1 MTRLLEYLIS
11 PECGGLTVKDFSKKR
26 LDFSTRV
33 LAELKRE
40 DGILKNGASCRV
52 TEKLLAGDRL
62 AFRLPE
68 EQKEYPAAPLPL
80 KILFENED
88 YLIVDKPPAMPIH
101 PSPGHDKDSLL
112 NAAAFHY
119 QETGQSCLF
128 RPLYRLDR
136 DTGGVIAVG
145 KHRLAVSAARVEKR
159 YYAVCQGL
167 LSGEGTID
175 LPIDLRPGSKI
186 VRECG
191 SGAPAVTHWKAIRS
205 ENGCTLLSLRLE
217 TGRTHQIRAHL
228 STVGHPLAGDDLYGG
243 SRELIGRQALHCG
256 WVRLRCPAL
265 GMDRDFIADFPL
277 DFRAAF
283 PSLPELK
290 TILKEEPVCPPV

>member
-11 PECGGLTVKDFSKKR
+11 PECGGLTIKDFSKKH

-145 KHRLAVSAARVEKR
+145 KHRLAVSAAQVEKR
-159 YYAVCQGL
+159 YFAVCEGL

-175 LPIDLRPGSKI
+175 LPIGLRPGSKI

-228 STVGHPLAGDDLYGG
+228 SAVGHPLAGDDLYGG

-265 GMDRDFIADFPL
+265 GMDRDFIADFPPDL
-277 DFRAAF
+277 RAAF
-283 PSLPELK
+283 PWLPELK

>member
-1 MTRLLEYLIS
+1 MTRLLEYCIP
-11 PECGGLTVKDFSKKR
+11 PECEGLTIKDFSKKR

-33 LAELKRE
+33 LAELKRR
-40 DGILKNGASCRV
+40 DGILKNGVSCRV

-175 LPIDLRPGSKI
+175 LPIGLRSGSKI

-191 SGAPAVTHWKAIRS
+191 GGAPAVTHWKAIRS

-256 WVRLRCPAL
+256 WVRLCCPAL
-265 GMDRDFIADFPL
+265 GMDRDFISDFPL

-283 PSLPELK
+283 PWLPELK
-290 TILKEEPVCPPV
+290 TILKEESVCPPV